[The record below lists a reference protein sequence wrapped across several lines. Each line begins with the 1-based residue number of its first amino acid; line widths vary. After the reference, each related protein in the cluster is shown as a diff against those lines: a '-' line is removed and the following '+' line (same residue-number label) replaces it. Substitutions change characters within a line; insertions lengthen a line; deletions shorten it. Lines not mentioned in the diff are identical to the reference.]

1 MEFYN
6 RLDAFAQNVER
17 HVLIG
22 RVDGV
27 AFQSE
32 SHQHR
37 LDAQYLL
44 KGRDDGDASATA
56 HGQRLP
62 SECFLE
68 SLLGSLIGG
77 EGDGADV
84 ALPAVHGRYLYL
96 YRSGSNALDVVG
108 KQL

>member
-1 MEFYN
+1 MEFNY
-6 RLDAFAQNVER
+6 RLDAFAQDVER
-17 HVLIG
+17 HVLVG

-27 AFQSE
+27 ALQPE
-32 SHQHR
+32 SHQYR
-37 LDAQYLL
+37 LDAQYLFE
-44 KGRDDGDASATA
+44 GRDDGDATAAA

-68 SLLGSLIGG
+68 SFLGSLIGG

-84 ALPAVHGRYLYL
+84 ALSAVYGRYLYL
-96 YRSGSNALDVVG
+96 YRSGGNTLDVVG